1 MNREEWI
8 DYYESINGHKPS
20 ILEVYKAEKN
30 GDIFVISESS
40 NPLTIENQDY
50 MSNHSPN
57 YRKKSV
63 WRSLWN
69 GLTFIFSVL
78 WVLVK
83 FAFSLTLF
91 IVNIILT
98 ITFFFFP
105 SHRFYCS
112 LITLIFI
119 MKCFGHFFFL
129 SLKHERRTMDELI
142 KNMTKSLRQYNSA
155 ATKLLIDVKKHADE
169 IR

>member
-20 ILEVYKAEKN
+20 ISEVYEAEKN

-63 WRSLWN
+63 WRSLWK

-78 WVLVK
+78 LWLVK
-83 FAFSLTLF
+83 FAFSLAFF
-91 IVNIILT
+91 IVNVILT
-98 ITFFFFP
+98 IFFFFL
-105 SHRFYCS
+105 R
-112 LITLIFI
+112 LTGFI
-119 MKCFGHFFFL
+119 FL
-129 SLKHERRTMDELI
+129 SSR
-142 KNMTKSLRQYNSA
+142 
-155 ATKLLIDVKKHADE
+155 
-169 IR
+169 

>member
-20 ILEVYKAEKN
+20 ISEVYEAEKN

-63 WRSLWN
+63 WRSLWK

-78 WVLVK
+78 WWLVK
-83 FAFSLTLF
+83 FAFSLAFF
-91 IVNIILT
+91 IVNVILT
-98 ITFFFFP
+98 IFFFFYVSQVLFF
-105 SHRFYCS
+105 SHHVNIYNEVFR
-112 LITLIFI
+112 TLL
-119 MKCFGHFFFL
+119 FL
-129 SLKHERRTMDELI
+129 
-142 KNMTKSLRQYNSA
+142 
-155 ATKLLIDVKKHADE
+155 
-169 IR
+169 

>member
-98 ITFFFFP
+98 ITFFFF
-105 SHRFYCS
+105 R
-112 LITLIFI
+112 LIGFI
-119 MKCFGHFFFL
+119 VLL
-129 SLKHERRTMDELI
+129 SR
-142 KNMTKSLRQYNSA
+142 
-155 ATKLLIDVKKHADE
+155 
-169 IR
+169 